1 MFRVIGSSGG
11 SSSLDSTGYGMNRKS
26 GNDLTSMSQI
36 SLSSRFD
43 SSGAVEQFAKPSVR
57 IRKKKSMLRPLARAY
72 HVTGRIQSMAEQLGD
87 PLLGSNTIM
96 KIQMNSTYLE
106 GDY

>member
-1 MFRVIGSSGG
+1 
-11 SSSLDSTGYGMNRKS
+11 
-26 GNDLTSMSQI
+26 
-36 SLSSRFD
+36 
-43 SSGAVEQFAKPSVR
+43 
-57 IRKKKSMLRPLARAY
+57 
-72 HVTGRIQSMAEQLGD
+72 MAEQLGD